1 MTKFNTNTIIDNDII
16 YNMVCN
22 MLYGKLP
29 IFENIIIIKDII
41 IKDIIIKDNVE
52 YNIRDNISLT
62 SLSWRIY
69 KDANNNLDEAI
80 NIYKRN
86 KAEYINIYQNKF
98 KNRNKIN

>member
-41 IKDIIIKDNVE
+41 IKDNVG
-52 YNIRDNISLT
+52 YNIRDNILLT

-86 KAEYINIYQNKF
+86 KAEYINIYQNKL
-98 KNRNKIN
+98 KNRNKLVNC

>member
-1 MTKFNTNTIIDNDII
+1 
-16 YNMVCN
+16 